1 MDDMYELDQILIV
14 FSSTKL
20 KQFIDKF
27 IYHK

>member
-1 MDDMYELDQILIV
+1 MDDLYEPDQTLIV
-14 FSSTKL
+14 FSSTWP